1 MNNLKWFWLFVKSR
15 LNWILWIVF
24 INLVMIGISYIDY
37 DIAADSVWYI
47 VVLNLGM
54 SVLFIIFTFFK
65 ESRLSKHFYKNKE
78 IEKIKYTK

>member
-54 SVLFIIFTFFK
+54 SVLFIIFTFSK
-65 ESRLSKHFYKNKE
+65 NLGCLSTF
-78 IEKIKYTK
+78 IK